1 MLPKAGH
8 QKIVEGSD
16 SKEEASIQ
24 GQYVQLLPITS
35 RGHSSES
42 TDNATSS
49 QDYMALSPSSRS
61 WEVPRNT
68 ITIDKVIGKGAFGQ
82 VAKGKAVGLP
92 GKKGKTTV
100 TVKLLK
106 GRKITFTFPLV
117 ATQLVIFAL
126 LTGIKLS
133 CVIKLDISQRDS
145 KTC

>member
-1 MLPKAGH
+1 MPLVLLFFRLQNPAVLPKAGH
-8 QKIVEGSD
+8 QKIVEGTD
-16 SKEEASIQ
+16 SKEETSIQ
-24 GQYVQLLPITS
+24 VQYMQLLPITS
-35 RGHSSES
+35 KGHSSES

-82 VAKGKAVGLP
+82 IAKGKVVDLP

-100 TVKLLK
+100 AIKMLK

-117 ATQLVIFAL
+117 ATQLVVL
-126 LTGIKLS
+126 LY
-133 CVIKLDISQRDS
+133 
-145 KTC
+145 